1 MTLYRNFFSIL
12 FVGILNISTGFAVSL
27 PAPLQ
32 AVKAVTEHQISGGDM
47 AGMQIAVNDSSTT
60 SLWNGTSA
68 SGTGWELTYTGTD
81 TWGGVW
87 KFTKNGFG
95 TVNSITFDAFGAN
108 AVFDK
113 DWSPNGTEN
122 SQTGSFVYRS
132 GPDNVNT
139 FFSGM
144 VEIEGASGA
153 VGDLYRYLTF
163 DFSGKGGL
171 QIGESFEFT
180 ADTDKVSAIPLPPAA
195 ILFFSGI
202 VGLIG
207 LKRRKS

>member
-1 MTLYRNFFSIL
+1 MKLYRNFFSIL
-12 FVGILNISTGFAVSL
+12 FVGIFNISTGFAVSL

-32 AVKAVTEHQISGGDM
+32 VVTAVTEHQISARDM
-47 AGMQIAVNDSSTT
+47 AGMKITV
-60 SLWNGTSA
+60 NGTATTLWDGASA

-87 KFTKNGFG
+87 KFTKSGFG
-95 TVNSITFDAFGAN
+95 SVNTISFDAFGAD

-113 DWSPNGTEN
+113 DWSPNGTVN

-132 GPDNVNT
+132 GPDNVDT
-139 FFSGM
+139 SFSGLVM
-144 VEIEGASGA
+144 IDGASGA

-163 DFSGKGGL
+163 DFTGKGGL
-171 QIGESFEFT
+171 DIGESFEFT
-180 ADTDKVSAIPLPPAA
+180 ADTDKVSAIPLPPAM

-207 LKRRKS
+207 LKRRKV

>member
-1 MTLYRNFFSIL
+1 MKLHRKFFGIL
-12 FVGILNISTGFAVSL
+12 FILGIFKISTGFAVSL

-32 AVKAVTEHQISGGDM
+32 VIGGVTEHQISGGDM
-47 AGMQIAVNDSSTT
+47 SGMQITVNGSSTT
-60 SLWNGTSA
+60 LWNGASA
-68 SGTGWELTYTGTD
+68 SGTGWQLTYTGTD

-95 TVNSITFDAFGAN
+95 SVNTIRFDAFGAD

-113 DWSPNGTEN
+113 DWSPNGTDN

-132 GPDNVNT
+132 GPDNVDT
-139 FFSGM
+139 SFSGLVM
-144 VEIEGASGA
+144 IDGTSGA

-163 DFSGKGGL
+163 DFTSKGGL
-171 QIGESFEFT
+171 AIGESFEFT
-180 ADTDKVSAIPLPPAA
+180 ADTDKVSAIPVPPSVL
-195 ILFFSGI
+195 LFLSGI

-207 LKRRKS
+207 LKRRRV

>member
-1 MTLYRNFFSIL
+1 MKINRNYFIIL

-32 AVKAVTEHQISGGDM
+32 VVRRITEHQISGADM
-47 AGMQIAVNDSSTT
+47 AGMKIAVNGSST
-60 SLWNGTSA
+60 SLWDGASA
-68 SGTGWELTYTGTD
+68 SGAGWELAYTGTD

-95 TVNSITFDAFGAN
+95 TVNTISFDAFGAD

-132 GPDNVNT
+132 GPDNVAT
-139 FFSGM
+139 SFSGPVM
-144 VEIEGASGA
+144 IEGASNA
-153 VGDLYRYLTF
+153 VGDIYRYLTF
-163 DFSGKGGL
+163 DFTPIGGL
-171 QIGESFEFT
+171 ALGDSFEFT
-180 ADTDKVSAIPLPPAA
+180 ADTDKVSAIPLPPAML
-195 ILFFSGI
+195 LFFSGI

-207 LKRRKS
+207 LKRRKL